1 MRRGSR
7 RRPRSSGSTRRRR
20 PRRKPRIRSD
30 KGGPAMELPTKTPVR
45 SYKTEFKKNESP
57 ISEGGLWLNG
67 RKDGID
73 WCDVLVKDGVAFGEV
88 SRNQVVERRAE
99 QAALGA
105 GIEGAAVGD
114 YDDPTAVLTGQWGPN
129 QCGKVRV
136 FSRNQT
142 DKYFQEVQ
150 IRLRHNMKPK
160 FCSGYE
166 VFFRVLDTEAGYA
179 EIVRWN
185 GPVGGWTSL
194 KKLIGKKYGVKDG
207 AIIEASI
214 VGNVITGYLNGQEMI
229 SVVDDNI
236 KSGAPGVGFN
246 FGVGTT
252 NADHGVTSFEVHTYD

>member
-1 MRRGSR
+1 
-7 RRPRSSGSTRRRR
+7 
-20 PRRKPRIRSD
+20 
-30 KGGPAMELPTKTPVR
+30 MELPKKTPVR

-57 ISEGGLWLNG
+57 LSEGGLWLNG

-88 SRNQVVERRAE
+88 SRNQVAERRAE
-99 QAALGA
+99 QASLGA
-105 GIEGAAVGD
+105 GAVEGGAPVGD

-129 QCGKVRV
+129 QYGKVKV

-142 DKYFQEVQ
+142 NKVFQEVQ
-150 IRLRHNMKPK
+150 IRLRHNMKAN
-160 FCSGYE
+160 FCNGYE
-166 VFFRVLDTEAGYA
+166 VFFRVLDTDEGYA

-214 VGNVITGYLNGQEMI
+214 VGNLITGYLNGVPMI

-236 KSGAPGVGFN
+236 KSGAPGIGFN

-252 NADHGVTSFEVHTYD
+252 NADHGVRSFEVHTYD

>member
-1 MRRGSR
+1 
-7 RRPRSSGSTRRRR
+7 
-20 PRRKPRIRSD
+20 
-30 KGGPAMELPTKTPVR
+30 MELPKKTPVR

-57 ISEGGLWLNG
+57 LSEGGLWLNG

-129 QCGKVRV
+129 QYGKVRV
-136 FSRNQT
+136 FSRSQT
-142 DKYFQEVQ
+142 EKYFQEVQ

-160 FCSGYE
+160 FCNGYE
-166 VFFRVLDTEAGYA
+166 VFFRMLDTEAGYA

-194 KKLIGKKYGVKDG
+194 KKLIGKTYGVKDG

>member
-1 MRRGSR
+1 
-7 RRPRSSGSTRRRR
+7 
-20 PRRKPRIRSD
+20 
-30 KGGPAMELPTKTPVR
+30 
-45 SYKTEFKKNESP
+45 
-57 ISEGGLWLNG
+57 
-67 RKDGID
+67 
-73 WCDVLVKDGVAFGEV
+73 
-88 SRNQVVERRAE
+88 VVERRAE

-114 YDDPTAVLTGQWGPN
+114 YDDPTAVLTGQWGAN
-129 QCGKVRV
+129 QYGKVRV

-150 IRLRHNMKPK
+150 IRLRHNMRPK

-207 AIIEASI
+207 DVIEASI

>member
-1 MRRGSR
+1 
-7 RRPRSSGSTRRRR
+7 
-20 PRRKPRIRSD
+20 
-30 KGGPAMELPTKTPVR
+30 MELPKKTPVR
-45 SYKTEFKKNESP
+45 SYKTEFKKNETP

-88 SRNQVVERRAE
+88 SRNQVAERRAE
-99 QAALGA
+99 QATLGA
-105 GIEGAAVGD
+105 GAATGAAVGD

-129 QCGKVRV
+129 QYGKVKV

-160 FCSGYE
+160 FCDGYE
-166 VFFRVLDTEAGYA
+166 VFFRVLDSDAGYA

-194 KKLIGKKYGVKDG
+194 KKLIGKKFGVKDG

-214 VGNVITGYLNGQEMI
+214 VGNVITGYLNGVEMI

-252 NADHGVTSFEVHTYD
+252 NADHGVRTFEVHTYD